1 MMRFLLDVRM
11 VLLGLVGLGNLWWLY
26 RLITVRRLRRQ
37 REGVPVEQQLAEL
50 RAELAAAP
58 SNTVLLDLLKAK
70 YPAVGAEQAAEVARS
85 VGPWQVIERGPDG
98 APSWVFRHAER
109 APQDKPPTEQRRLGP
124 LVKLLSVVCTLLA
137 LATVWFTYPHVNR
150 LVLAGI
156 WVAYGAAL
164 LLLVRWDVGWAQS
177 VLLVLPT
184 LLIGGFAFIMVI
196 GWAHS
201 HAVEKAGGSGG
212 MPDAVGLVLSLLFG
226 LLAAVMPILVEKG
239 QAEKSAARKDAGE
252 RR

>member
-11 VLLGLVGLGNLWWLY
+11 VLLGLVGLGSLWWLY

-58 SNTVLLDLLKAK
+58 SNTVLFDLLKAK

-109 APQDKPPTEQRRLGP
+109 APQDQPPAEQRSLG
-124 LVKLLSVVCTLLA
+124 S
-137 LATVWFTYPHVNR
+137 
-150 LVLAGI
+150 
-156 WVAYGAAL
+156 
-164 LLLVRWDVGWAQS
+164 S
-177 VLLVLPT
+177 
-184 LLIGGFAFIMVI
+184 
-196 GWAHS
+196 
-201 HAVEKAGGSGG
+201 GSRSWTG
-212 MPDAVGLVLSLLFG
+212 STN
-226 LLAAVMPILVEKG
+226 
-239 QAEKSAARKDAGE
+239 
-252 RR
+252 